1 MSCFLNQK
9 NVFKNQKILQ
19 MLLMTSYACNK
30 AKHIRTTNKFIK
42 VAIMERKARSKHGVR
57 QAQLVTFFKKI
68 MAKA

>member
-1 MSCFLNQK
+1 
-9 NVFKNQKILQ
+9 